1 MWLIANIAVVWC
13 LTNAWPHCRLHS
25 LYLSGSQGAA
35 SHRLAQPGH
44 ESSHLVT
51 SVLLER
57 CGDSAV
63 RHSNRIIPVI
73 QVTLGKC
80 Q

>member
-1 MWLIANIAVVWC
+1 MY
-13 LTNAWPHCRLHS
+13 
-25 LYLSGSQGAA
+25 LYGSPGAA
-35 SHRLAQPGH
+35 GHASAPHRHAGH

-73 QVTLGKC
+73 QV
-80 Q
+80 

>member
-1 MWLIANIAVVWC
+1 M
-13 LTNAWPHCRLHS
+13 
-25 LYLSGSQGAA
+25 YLSGSQGA

-73 QVTLGKC
+73 QVIILNS
-80 Q
+80 

>member
-1 MWLIANIAVVWC
+1 M
-13 LTNAWPHCRLHS
+13 
-25 LYLSGSQGAA
+25 YLSGSQGAA

-73 QVTLGKC
+73 QVSKLKSSFGSPVSIAEARIIGWMSMNFSN
-80 Q
+80 

>member
-1 MWLIANIAVVWC
+1 M
-13 LTNAWPHCRLHS
+13 
-25 LYLSGSQGAA
+25 YLSGSQGAA
-35 SHRLAQPGH
+35 SHRLTQPGH

-73 QVTLGKC
+73 QVSRLNSSFGSLSSLSKNDWMDVYEL
-80 Q
+80 